1 MRAIT
6 ASGFVNILRL
16 SPRLS
21 AHFFCHPY
29 PDFSFA
35 NQSSISMSVFFYEGS
50 LSLLRFCLSRLVFL
64 FFLCKFFLVIFF
76 CKEYEQQQDDLNP
89 GLFQKP
95 QSMKQCHFRFLRRYS
110 PSPIFLSIRYHHK
123 ETPPVRFSPTIRV
136 NFN

>member
-35 NQSSISMSVFFYEGS
+35 NQSSISMSVFFYFLS
-50 LSLLRFCLSRLVFL
+50 LSILQFCLSRLVFL
-64 FFLCKFFLVIFF
+64 FSLCKFFLVILFSQDYVKRLSVSQTIKRTV
-76 CKEYEQQQDDLNP
+76 KEHEV
-89 GLFQKP
+89 F
-95 QSMKQCHFRFLRRYS
+95 
-110 PSPIFLSIRYHHK
+110 
-123 ETPPVRFSPTIRV
+123 TTI
-136 NFN
+136 